1 MSTKDA
7 QVRDLV
13 TRQAAD
19 WLVANRAELSARE
32 REAFVAWLKAS
43 SAHVEEYLA
52 VAAIARDLR
61 DACAELAAST
71 DSLVALAREAG
82 EEPTPIG
89 SASIAVPRDTRPGP
103 RRAAALAWGALGV
116 ICLSLFGW
124 WNFRVKPPQPATV
137 EAATAFH
144 FSSRHG
150 EQQTHRLPDD
160 SVLHLN
166 TDTAVSVRLSA
177 AERLVTLE
185 SGEADFEVAHEPKRP
200 FRVLA
205 GSAQMLDVGTQ
216 FDVRLEPGVTV
227 ITVVD
232 GRVAVGPRSPAAR
245 ANSSGNSSANS
256 SAAFVELTA
265 NEQLHVAEWPP
276 SAPVAADAH
285 GTTSWMRRQITF
297 EHEPLS
303 SVAREFNRYA
313 PKPIVITTPALGK
326 QEISGV
332 FTIDDTDEFI
342 AFLRSLKGVHVEV
355 TDSRVLV
362 SQDPGTAVHSKDNQK

>member
-1 MSTKDA
+1 MSTKDR

-19 WLVANRAELSARE
+19 WLVANRTELSARE
-32 REAFVAWLKAS
+32 RETFRAWLKIS
-43 SAHVEEYLA
+43 PVHVEEYLRLAA
-52 VAAIARDLR
+52 VARDLR
-61 DACAELAAST
+61 DACAALAAST
-71 DSLVALAREAG
+71 DSLVALARETP
-82 EEPTPIG
+82 EEPTSIG
-89 SASIAVPRDTRPGP
+89 SASITVSRDTRRAPG
-103 RRAAALAWGALGV
+103 RAAALAWGALGV

-124 WNFRVKPPQPATV
+124 WNFSIKSLQPATV
-137 EAATAFH
+137 EAATTFH

-150 EQQTHRLPDD
+150 EQQTHRLPDN

-166 TDTAVSVRLSA
+166 TDTSVSVRLSA

-200 FRVLA
+200 FKVLA
-205 GSAQMLDVGTQ
+205 GYAQMLDVGTQ

-232 GRVAVGPRSPAAR
+232 GRVAVGPRSPATGA
-245 ANSSGNSSANS
+245 NSSANS
-256 SAAFVELTA
+256 SASARAAFVELTA

-313 PKPIVITTPALGK
+313 PKPIVITTPALGN

-355 TDSRVLV
+355 TDSRILV
-362 SQDPGTAVHSKDNQK
+362 SQD

>member
-1 MSTKDA
+1 MCIAGAAWRGWAKVMSAKND
-7 QVRDLV
+7 QVYDLV
-13 TRQAAD
+13 TQQAAD

-32 REAFVAWLKAS
+32 RETFAAWLKVS
-43 SAHVEEYLA
+43 PVHVEEYLG
-52 VAAIARDLR
+52 VAAVARDLR

-71 DSLVALAREAG
+71 DSLVALARAAG

-89 SASIAVPRDTRPGP
+89 FPRFVVPETGRGRWRLAAV
-103 RRAAALAWGALGV
+103 AWGTMGV
-116 ICLSLFGW
+116 ICLSLLGW
-124 WNFRVKPPQPATV
+124 WTFRVKPPGQATAQ
-137 EAATAFH
+137 AATMLH

-166 TDTAVSVRLSA
+166 TDTSLTVRLGA

-185 SGEADFEVAHEPKRP
+185 SGEADFEVAHDPKRP

-205 GSAQMLDVGTQ
+205 GAAQVLDIGTQ
-216 FDVRLEPGVTV
+216 FDVRLEPHAAV
-227 ITVVD
+227 ITVLE
-232 GRVAVGPRSPAAR
+232 GRVAVGPRSPAAA
-245 ANSSGNSSANS
+245 ANSAANPR
-256 SAAFVELTA
+256 AAFVELAA
-265 NEQLHVAEWPP
+265 NEQLRVAQWPP
-276 SAPVAADAH
+276 GAPIAADAH
-285 GTTSWMRRQITF
+285 GTSWMRRQITF

-303 SVAREFNRYA
+303 SVAKEFNRYA
-313 PKPIVITTPALGK
+313 SRPIVITTPALGK

-355 TDSRVLV
+355 TESRILV
-362 SQDPGTAVHSKDNQK
+362 SQD